1 MATYPPLKVRDL
13 PQPLPWQKALGVGVV
28 MMGLAIGTGELILWP
43 HLVVKHGLNLLW
55 FALAGI
61 TCQFFINQEVA
72 RHAIATGES
81 FFTTSARWFKWTAPF
96 WFISAILLYIWPC
109 WASAIGTT
117 LKELFG
123 FGDYLHWAWATLGL
137 VLILTWSGKVAYKM
151 LETTLKVVVPTFFI
165 LLLVVS
171 FFNLS
176 GADLAAAWQSFSNVE
191 VLLDGVDLNVLL
203 GAIVFGAGIFLI
215 GQIFNINSHW
225 PNAFLYWTLGI
236 VAFAYLTQSK
246 PIMYLSLLTA
256 SVYVGSETAYWFNFL
271 DRYYN
276 ISYAFFLIFLSLG
289 VAYYMLGN
297 LHEKKDSVRMLRY
310 PFHLVGSFLIMLVAY
325 LFSFK
330 WFGKTVD
337 HGYSSA
343 TGSNAMS
350 VLFSSK
356 FWIIYLTITLI
367 AVVFTFISFKY
378 RDTRDSTEF
387 HEVLYLGL
395 LLVFTPLVVLFSKIN
410 FWLIPITF
418 NIILFLLIVGSVYL
432 GYAKREKT
440 LVNLGMIAFGVAVF
454 SRYIEY
460 LWDVLNGYL
469 FFIIGGVLLIVL
481 AIILEKNRRKIIDR
495 FTG

>member
-1 MATYPPLKVRDL
+1 MPVEDSSDKVGKYKFLLDEARKWAGMGIISKEQL
-13 PQPLPWQKALGVGVV
+13 RKIYSLYKSPQKAVEAKHFNIVSII
-28 MMGLAIGTGELILWP
+28 AIFGSLMIGAGIVLF
-43 HLVVKHGLNLLW
+43 
-55 FALAGI
+55 FALNWSTI
-61 TCQFFINQEVA
+61 PKLVKVF
-72 RHAIATGES
+72 S
-81 FFTTSARWFKWTAPF
+81 
-96 WFISAILLYIWPC
+96 IL
-109 WASAIGTT
+109 AA
-117 LKELFG
+117 
-123 FGDYLHWAWATLGL
+123 
-137 VLILTWSGKVAYKM
+137 
-151 LETTLKVVVPTFFI
+151 
-165 LLLVVS
+165 LVVS
-171 FFNLS
+171 YYVGYTMKFSKTNFPNVG
-176 GADLAAAWQSFSNVE
+176 GALIF
-191 VLLDGVDLNVLL
+191 L

-256 SVYVGSETAYWFNFL
+256 SVYVGSETAYWFYFL

-297 LHEKKDSVRMLRY
+297 LHEKKDSTRMLRY
-310 PFHLVGSFLIMLVAY
+310 PFHLIGSFLIMLVVY

-330 WFGKTVD
+330 WFGRID
-337 HGYSSA
+337 NYGYS
-343 TGSNAMS
+343 TGANVTS

-356 FWIIYLTITLI
+356 FWIIYLIVTLI
-367 AVVFTFISFKY
+367 AAVFTFISFKY
-378 RDTRDSTEF
+378 RDTSDSAEF

-410 FWLIPITF
+410 FWMIPITF

-440 LVNLGMIAFGVAVF
+440 LVNLGMIAFGIAIF

-469 FFIIGGVLLIVL
+469 FFIVGGVLLIVL
-481 AIILEKNRRKIIDR
+481 AIVLEKNRRKIIDR